1 MIRFF
6 VGVANTVL
14 FEQGTVVK
22 IVALVANGL
31 SSVVVQDIEALHMAL
46 WCRFLALNHFVLAIG
61 DMVVEWIGG
70 SETRLVLASAEKEQ
84 TKVAGSCRI
93 VVVTEK

>member
-14 FEQGTVVK
+14 FAQGTVVK

-31 SSVVVQDIEALHMAL
+31 LSVVVQDIEALRRAL
-46 WCRFLALNHFVLAIG
+46 RCRFLVLSHFTLTV
-61 DMVVEWIGG
+61 GG
-70 SETRLVLASAEKEQ
+70 MAVKRTGGIETRLVLASAEEEQ
-84 TKVAGSCRI
+84 MKVTGPCRI
-93 VVVTEK
+93 VVVTEE

>member
-14 FEQGTVVK
+14 FAQGTVVK

-31 SSVVVQDIEALHMAL
+31 SSVVVQDIEALCMAL
-46 WCRFLALNHFVLAIG
+46 RCHFLALNHFALAVG
-61 DMVVEWIGG
+61 DMVVERIGG
-70 SETRLVLASAEKEQ
+70 SETRLVLASTEKEQ

>member
-31 SSVVVQDIEALHMAL
+31 SSVVVQDIEALRMAL
-46 WCRFLALNHFVLAIG
+46 RCRFLALNHFALAVG
-61 DMVVEWIGG
+61 GMAVERTGG
-70 SETRLVLASAEKEQ
+70 IETTLVLASAEEEQ
-84 TKVAGSCRI
+84 TKVTGPCRI
-93 VVVTEK
+93 VVVTEE